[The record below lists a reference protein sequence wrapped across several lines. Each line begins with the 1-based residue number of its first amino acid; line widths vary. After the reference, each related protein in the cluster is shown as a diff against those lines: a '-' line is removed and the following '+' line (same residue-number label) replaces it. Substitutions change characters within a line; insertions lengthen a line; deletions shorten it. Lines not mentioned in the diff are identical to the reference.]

1 VVAAAAAAAKA
12 TSTVAAAAARWS
24 AVSAASWFRLFFFK
38 AYLASYVGPVQTGF
52 LRG

>member
-12 TSTVAAAAARWS
+12 TSTAAAARWS
-24 AVSAASWFRLFFFK
+24 AVSAASWFRMFFFK